1 METKLTLSNNFPFV
15 YSLVKC
21 FYSSEN
27 IFLRNFE
34 IKQVK
39 GIDMPVSS
47 NDILCL
53 PVTTIDKA
61 SIYLIDFLLINA
73 KKQKSDIDNTELN
86 NFYAFS
92 VGIIKYVYS
101 NSYLKQTELDRVS
114 AKINRETFFLPSHI
128 FYDLIAPA
136 FKVEDYTELDILMS
150 LADQCEVEVCDKNIS
165 INLLNMHHPIGDF
178 AILDSL
184 MAINKVDSK
193 TALTKF
199 VSDSNFNPIFTSII
213 KEFYQD
219 DFSYGLFMF
228 LICMKYDISY
238 NLDLS
243 ILYKEINLKTATS
256 RFSESPFWIFGLIEK
271 MLESA
276 RGPDYT
282 VKKVWDP
289 YVKEIYQM
297 IEKSRRDKRLSGA
310 TMEFMLRVLDSN
322 DNSRPELIE
331 KVMEDIRY
339 DQ

>member
-1 METKLTLSNNFPFV
+1 METKLRLSNNFPFV
-15 YSLVKC
+15 YSLIKC
-21 FYSSEN
+21 YYKSEN
-27 IFLRNFE
+27 LFLHNFE
-34 IKQVK
+34 IKPEQNISASVL
-39 GIDMPVSS
+39 INNV
-47 NDILCL
+47 LCI
-53 PVTTIDKA
+53 PVTTVDKA

-73 KKQKSDIDNTELN
+73 KKQKSDIDNVELN

-92 VGIIKYVYS
+92 VGLIRYVYS
-101 NSYLKQTELDRVS
+101 NSYLKQTELGNVV

-136 FKVEDYTELDILMS
+136 FKAEDYAELDITMS
-150 LADQCEVEVCDKNIS
+150 PTSQYEVLVSDNNIS
-165 INLLNMHHPIGDF
+165 INLLNVHHPIGDF
-178 AILDSL
+178 SILDAI
-184 MAINKVDSK
+184 MCINKIDSK
-193 TALTKF
+193 MALTKF
-199 VSDSNFNPIFTSII
+199 ISDSNFNPILTSII

-219 DFSYGLFMF
+219 DFSYSLFIF
-228 LICMKYDISY
+228 LVCMKYNIEY

-243 ILYKEINLKTATS
+243 ILYNEINIKTASS

-297 IEKSRRDKRLSGA
+297 IEKSRRDKRLSGT

-322 DNSRPELIE
+322 ENSRPKLIE
-331 KVMEDIRY
+331 KVLEDIRY